1 MDRFG
6 LNIRTKKLYE
16 SIQSKSNN
24 IREYYL
30 TKLQQKAPNTQFNH
44 LNSIKYFFENTGKT
58 DGRNIIKEDI
68 LNLLDGNWYDSLK
81 SSSKKII
88 LHNIRMYLRFCFSDE
103 KEETE
108 IVRML
113 RDKVK
118 DLKMNSRE
126 INKED
131 LLSREDLNLLIKN
144 VSTKLQALI
153 MKLFEGGL
161 RKGELLG
168 IQLKDIQFEK

>member
-16 SIQSKSNN
+16 SIQSKNNN

-44 LNSIKYFFENTGKT
+44 LNSIKYFFENTGKN
-58 DGRNIIKEDI
+58 DGRNITKEDI
-68 LNLLDGNWYDSLK
+68 LNLLDGNWYTSLK

-108 IVRML
+108 IVNEEDML
-113 RDKVK
+113 LDCIADYKMEYGVK
-118 DLKMNSRE
+118 TVNS
-126 INKED
+126 K
-131 LLSREDLNLLIKN
+131 SQKF
-144 VSTKLQALI
+144 K
-153 MKLFEGGL
+153 
-161 RKGELLG
+161 
-168 IQLKDIQFEK
+168 QFYYKWKQSD